1 LKVLILK
8 PSSLGDVV
16 QALPV
21 LRLIKLHHPH
31 SEIYWWIDANL
42 APLLAGDPDL
52 AGLIPFDRRRWS
64 VPWRWD
70 ELWQSVRNLRAHH
83 FDWVIDLQSLFRS
96 GAMAWLAN
104 GAFTIGLDDP
114 REGAR
119 GFHDVSVPRRSYHT
133 HAVDWYLD
141 VLPRLGVPADRAFTW
156 LPERPQVAEALAVR
170 WRPEPGRWIALQP
183 GARWT
188 NKRWPIE
195 HFVEVVGQL
204 SAERADVRFAIL
216 GGEADQE
223 LGEALLRAAP
233 DRCRDLTGRT
243 SLPEMIE
250 WTRRCELL
258 VTNDTGPM
266 HVAAALGRPVVALFG
281 PTEPR
286 RTGPYRQVDGIL
298 QHRLPCVP
306 CMKASCSYAR
316 PLECLRA
323 IVPEIVLARV
333 RQLLDRPAPG
343 LSLNRI
349 SFARVD

>member
-1 LKVLILK
+1 
-8 PSSLGDVV
+8 
-16 QALPV
+16 
-21 LRLIKLHHPH
+21 
-31 SEIYWWIDANL
+31 
-42 APLLAGDPDL
+42 
-52 AGLIPFDRRRWS
+52 
-64 VPWRWD
+64 
-70 ELWQSVRNLRAHH
+70 
-83 FDWVIDLQSLFRS
+83 
-96 GAMAWLAN
+96 
-104 GAFTIGLDDP
+104 
-114 REGAR
+114 
-119 GFHDVSVPRRSYHT
+119 
-133 HAVDWYLD
+133 
-141 VLPRLGVPADRAFTW
+141 
-156 LPERPQVAEALAVR
+156 
-170 WRPEPGRWIALQP
+170 
-183 GARWT
+183 
-188 NKRWPIE
+188 
-195 HFVEVVGQL
+195 
-204 SAERADVRFAIL
+204 
-216 GGEADQE
+216 
-223 LGEALLRAAP
+223 
-233 DRCRDLTGRT
+233 
-243 SLPEMIE
+243 MIE